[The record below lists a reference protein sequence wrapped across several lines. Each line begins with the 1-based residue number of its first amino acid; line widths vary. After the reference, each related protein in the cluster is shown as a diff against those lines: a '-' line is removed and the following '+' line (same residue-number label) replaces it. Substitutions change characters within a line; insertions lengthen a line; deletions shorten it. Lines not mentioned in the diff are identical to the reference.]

1 MLHFKIDNEDV
12 ADDDDDDDDD
22 DAKLLERGRD
32 RERSQKRTKRER
44 EKSEGDKTLIK
55 EKIPGKTWRRKVHRR
70 L

>member
-12 ADDDDDDDDD
+12 ADDDDDDD
-22 DAKLLERGRD
+22 AKFLERGRD

-55 EKIPGKTWRRKVHRR
+55 EKIPKKTWKRKVHRR